1 MAHAGGECVVIISSD
16 LERFLIRADEECPDA
31 VVAIQEQTTVSDEV
45 ERLRLVLAESEAA
58 TIVYHYTA

>member
-1 MAHAGGECVVIISSD
+1 VTISSD
-16 LERFLIRADEECPDA
+16 LERFLIRAHEECPDA